1 MSYGEVRIIDQ
12 NTDEVLATLPSTFS
26 IHDSIECYKRA
37 GYNVRWD
44 WAKYSP
50 TDETTDDCLYR
61 GQAYFAQD
69 GSYGEADDILVGD
82 TTQWVGDDWDE
93 VIEAAD
99 MHRLE
104 AAQEIHKRYLTLGQK
119 YVTMDTSGNNAT
131 LTKGN

>member
-1 MSYGEVRIIDQ
+1 MSYSTFQIIDQ
-12 NTDEVLATLPSTFS
+12 KTNEVLATLPTAIPIGST
-26 IHDSIECYKRA
+26 IEGFEAA
-37 GYNVRWD
+37 GYSVIWS
-44 WAKYSP
+44 WSET

-69 GSYGEADDILVGD
+69 GSYGEADDILICD

-119 YVTMDTSGNNAT
+119 YVTMNTSGTNVT
-131 LTKGN
+131 LTRGN

>member
-1 MSYGEVRIIDQ
+1 MSYQTFQIIDQ
-12 NTDEVLATLPSTFS
+12 NTNEVLATLPMTIPIGSTEEAF
-26 IHDSIECYKRA
+26 ERA
-37 GYNVRWD
+37 GYSVTWRWT
-44 WAKYSP
+44 
-50 TDETTDDCLYR
+50 TDETPDDCLYR

-69 GSYGEADDILVGD
+69 GSYGEADDILICD

-119 YVTMDTSGNNAT
+119 YVTMDTSGTNVT
-131 LTKGN
+131 VTRGN

>member
-1 MSYGEVRIIDQ
+1 MSYQTFQIIDQ
-12 NTDEVLATLPSTFS
+12 KTNEVLATLPTAIPIGST
-26 IHDSIECYKRA
+26 IEGFEAA
-37 GYNVRWD
+37 GYSVIWS
-44 WAKYSP
+44 WS
-50 TDETTDDCLYR
+50 ETTDDCLYR

-69 GSYGEADDILVGD
+69 GSYGEADDILICD

-119 YVTMDTSGNNAT
+119 YVTMNTSGTNVT
-131 LTKGN
+131 LTRGN

>member
-1 MSYGEVRIIDQ
+1 MSAQGFTIIDQ
-12 NTDEVLATLPSTFS
+12 DTNEVLATLPMTIPIGST
-26 IHDSIECYKRA
+26 IEGFEAA
-37 GYNVRWD
+37 GYSVIWS
-44 WAKYSP
+44 WSET

-69 GSYGEADDILVGD
+69 GSYGEADDILICD

-119 YVTMDTSGNNAT
+119 YVTMNTSGTNVT
-131 LTKGN
+131 LTRGN